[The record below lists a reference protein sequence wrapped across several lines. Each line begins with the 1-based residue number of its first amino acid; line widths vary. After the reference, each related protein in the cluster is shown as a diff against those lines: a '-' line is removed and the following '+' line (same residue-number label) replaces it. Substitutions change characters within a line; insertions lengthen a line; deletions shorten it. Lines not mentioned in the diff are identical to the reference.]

1 MRVAALVLFA
11 FLAAVAAV
19 VVVAFVMVAP
29 SAQDPGAPPQFLHI
43 QTEQAGA
50 EPGRLTL
57 PVGAV
62 GALLAMAPNAITE
75 NGQINLGSGQVLP
88 VDALRDLWAEVQ
100 SASGP
105 VTAEHEGAVVRVEK
119 TGEQVTVNAERDGE
133 TMRAELPAAVL
144 DAALAADG
152 GPPGHPGRRAGPGR
166 PARRRHPGDRRRP
179 QHPRLD
185 RQRTRTV
192 G

>member
-1 MRVAALVLFA
+1 MRFAALILFA
-11 FLAAVAAV
+11 VLAAAAAIV
-19 VVVAFVMVAP
+19 TVAFVMVSP
-29 SAQDPGAPPQFLHI
+29 SAQDPGAPPAYLHI
-43 QTEQAGA
+43 QTEEAGA
-50 EPGRLTL
+50 EPGSLTL

-133 TMRAELPAAVL
+133 TMLAELPAAVL

-152 GPPGHPGRRAGPGR
+152 DRLDIQGAVQALAGR
-166 PARRRHPGDRRRP
+166 PGDDIRVTGGGRNIRVWIDNEAG
-179 QHPRLD
+179 Q
-185 RQRTRTV
+185 
-192 G
+192 

>member
-1 MRVAALVLFA
+1 MRVAAFVLFA

-43 QTEQAGA
+43 ETEQAGA

-105 VTAEHEGAVVRVEK
+105 VTAEHEGAVVRVEQ

-152 GPPGHPGRRAGPGR
+152 ARLDIQGAVQALAGR
-166 PARRRHPGDRRRP
+166 PADDIRVTGGGRNIRVWIDSNAG
-179 QHPRLD
+179 Q
-185 RQRTRTV
+185 
-192 G
+192 

>member
-1 MRVAALVLFA
+1 MMRTAALVLIA
-11 FLAAVAAV
+11 LVAAV
-19 VVVAFVMVAP
+19 VVVALSFVMAVP
-29 SAQDPGAPPQFLHI
+29 SAQDPGAPPAYLHI
-43 QTEQAGA
+43 QTEEPGA
-50 EPGRLTL
+50 EPGSLTL

-88 VDALRDLWAEVQ
+88 VDALRNLWAEVQ

-133 TMRAELPAAVL
+133 TMLAELPAAVL
-144 DAALAADG
+144 DAALAAEGDRLDIQG
-152 GPPGHPGRRAGPGR
+152 AVQALAGR
-166 PARRRHPGDRRRP
+166 PGDDIRVTGGGRNIRVWIDNEAG
-179 QHPRLD
+179 Q
-185 RQRTRTV
+185 
-192 G
+192 